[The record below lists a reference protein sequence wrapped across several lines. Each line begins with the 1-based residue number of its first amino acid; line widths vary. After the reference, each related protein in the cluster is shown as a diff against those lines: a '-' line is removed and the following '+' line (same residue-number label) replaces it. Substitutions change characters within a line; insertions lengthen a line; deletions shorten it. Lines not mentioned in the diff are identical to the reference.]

1 MTRVVKVLWAA
12 NRNRWRSAAR
22 RRGARARSGYSGP
35 VNLPTSGALLDGAN
49 PGIAAAMARVHSYEW
64 LHNAV
69 EDADE
74 AGVRGCGRCPMDATW
89 LGAWYWQQV
98 ALPFTHQSGVQ
109 RFAPRKP
116 WSPTMDGGKPGLT
129 RKCLTPSQHSGN
141 M

>member
-12 NRNRWRSAAR
+12 ARNRWRAAAR

-35 VNLPTSGALLDGAN
+35 VNLPSSGALLDGAN

-74 AGVRGCGRCPMDATW
+74 AGVVGAGTTIPTYQVL
-89 LGAWYWQQV
+89 LGFCWCHTQQV
-98 ALPFTHQSGVQ
+98 HSG
-109 RFAPRKP
+109 REG
-116 WSPTMDGGKPGLT
+116 MLT
-129 RKCLTPSQHSGN
+129 RGHACSRQ
-141 M
+141 